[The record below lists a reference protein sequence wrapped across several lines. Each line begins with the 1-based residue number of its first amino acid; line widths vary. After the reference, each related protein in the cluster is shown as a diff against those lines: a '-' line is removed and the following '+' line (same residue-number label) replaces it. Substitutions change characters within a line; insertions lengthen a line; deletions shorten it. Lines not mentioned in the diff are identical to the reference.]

1 MDTRESGPAI
11 AAQLADGLKRGGVD
25 ARFAGVVTTP
35 GVAWLTR
42 TGKFSAGVMISA
54 SHNPFQDN
62 GLKVFAHNGYK
73 LPDAEEHEVEEQIF
87 RILPSLAISENLRPL
102 AIDCNPRPYLDFLL
116 STIRVPLTGR
126 RIVLDCGN
134 GAASALAPAL
144 FREAGAEVIAIN
156 NEPNGR
162 NINLNCGA
170 LHVESLREKVLET
183 RADAGIAFDG
193 DADRAMLIAPSGRLI
208 DVTPPCSSPRAACSP
223 KDASTAT
230 SRSLP

>member
-1 MDTRESGPAI
+1 
-11 AAQLADGLKRGGVD
+11 LKRGGVD
-25 ARFAGVVTTP
+25 ACFAGVVTTP
-35 GVAWLTR
+35 GIAWLTR

-54 SHNPFQDN
+54 SHNPFRDN

-73 LPDAEEHEVEEQIF
+73 LPDSEEHKVEEQIF
-87 RILPSLAISENLRPL
+87 RILPDLKVSESLAHL
-102 AIDCNPRPYLDFLL
+102 AIDCETRPYLDFLL

-126 RIVLDCGN
+126 KIVIDCGN

-208 DVTPPCSSPRAACSP
+208 DG
-223 KDASTAT
+223 DASMLVAARRMQSEGRLNGNIAVSTVMANLGLEKALA
-230 SRSLP
+230 SRR